1 MEQIIVKHL
10 DGSTTRLQSK
20 TNMNTITKAN
30 QSVELLNKDI
40 VDITIVSAN
49 KLSFKIGDKIT
60 IVGRDYTM
68 NIPATEHKLSEHNF
82 EYTLQFEGVQYD
94 LGRVTFDVNIDTT
107 GSDLLGDSLTGDL
120 KMFLDILMLNIAR
133 VFPGKWSLGTYPA
146 NTETKTLTFSESDN
160 CLSVLQM
167 LCDNY
172 KTEFD
177 IAIQVNGNRVLNI
190 GEAGRDFTFTFEYG
204 KGKGLYELTREK
216 VSSSNI
222 VNRLKVFGSSKNITT
237 KYRAPRLCLPG
248 KTKAQSYIEDAASIA
263 AFGVWESAKIWDDI
277 FPHRKGTIT
286 ALGANVYSFVDSA
299 MNFDLNEKEAD
310 GVTTKYLMNGTPAKI
325 HFNTG
330 ALAGYE
336 FEINSY
342 NHSTKTFTLVKFT
355 DERDMTFPSESSAA
369 FQLAVGDEYVI
380 LDIALPQSYIDEAES
395 KLSTES
401 TAYLNDNCQPKVQYS
416 LAVHSDFLK
425 TIVGADTNS
434 NIFWVGDYIPI
445 KDSDL
450 EVDKTIR
457 VKGFDRDLLKDFSYN
472 LQISDMSVS
481 RTVYNRVISELR
493 DLDKV
498 IKINRLNDPARARR
512 SYLNALEILNMIF
525 DPEGNYYTDKIKPL
539 SIDTTMLS
547 VGAKSMQ
554 FGLSNTMFEPN
565 YGGNK
570 NRVVYKG
577 GVLSHY
583 TILDGSNNPR
593 IWNITDGDIILS
605 TDANAYYIYAKCQRT
620 GSGAVMLFSTDKIT
634 AEQDANW
641 YHFLLG
647 VINSV
652 DAATSTRAMSLMYGF
667 TTINGRYITTGR
679 ISSADGNTYF
689 DLDNNEIQGVIK
701 FLTGSSGLNSMTEF
715 QELSDNV
722 AALDYIKNAILN
734 GSTTVAG
741 GLILANLLMLKGSDN
756 VVRAGLSGLVDDNIF
771 LFADTSNAYAKA
783 LQGTAMF
790 ILRKD
795 GTSKLGIMKIDADKV
810 GLYKN
815 GIEMMQ
821 IRTGTVPNRNDL
833 ISTIDITKI
842 IPGGIYSNSGYIS
855 GNFGNSESI
864 IVTSPLSSFTL
875 KTTGSMTLTV
885 SNDLNTPIL
894 GSQIACSFVLE
905 KYISEAWIQDRI
917 ITSEFIYRE
926 TPGVSEETFVIDSIL
941 NLEVGTY
948 RMRIEYVINTS
959 SPNDVCTIQ
968 ASASMRAQGAQ
979 ANKAILFGDNGLAR
993 VKNGTNYSIMSDE
1006 SFEHRI
1012 SDDIYMILDQSGLKV
1027 KGPVDM
1033 PGLKGSGSVSSLGI
1047 LTNAYGI
1054 IQSVSRSQQGIYSIS
1069 HNIGHSN
1076 YTVCLTVYNSN
1087 AKLHAV
1093 VTSKSNNNFIVN
1105 IADSTNN
1112 YLMDSG
1118 FELSVF
1124 SNS

>member
-1 MEQIIVKHL
+1 MEQIVVKHV
-10 DGSTTRLQSK
+10 DGSTTKLQSK
-20 TNMNTITKAN
+20 TNISTITKAT
-30 QSVELLNKDI
+30 QSVELMNKDL
-40 VDITIVSAN
+40 VDIAIISAK
-49 KLSFKIGDKIT
+49 KLSFKIGNKIT

-68 NIPATEHKLSEHNF
+68 NIPATERKLSEHNF

-133 VFPGKWSLGTYPA
+133 VFPGKWSLGTYPT

-222 VNRLKVFGSSKNITT
+222 VNRLKVFGSSKNLTS

-248 KTKAQSYIEDAASIA
+248 KTKAQSFIENAASIA
-263 AFGVWESAKIWDDI
+263 AFGVWESAKIFEEI

-286 ALGANVYSFVDSA
+286 ALGANVYSFVDSG

-336 FEINSY
+336 FELNKY
-342 NHSTKTFTLVKFT
+342 DHSTKTFTIIKYK

-369 FQLAVGDEYVI
+369 FQFAVGDEYVI
-380 LDIALPQSYIDEAES
+380 LDIALPQSYIDEKEAE
-395 KLSTES
+395 LLTES

-457 VKGFDRDLLKDFSYN
+457 IKGFDRDLLKDFAYT

-481 RTVYNRVISELR
+481 RTIYNRVISELR

-498 IKINRLNDPARARR
+498 VKMNRLRDPARARR
-512 SYLNALEILNMIF
+512 SYLNAQEILNMVF
-525 DPEGNYYTDKIKPL
+525 DTEGDYYAEKIKPL

-554 FGLSNTMFEPN
+554 FGLSNTIFQPN

-593 IWNITDGDIILS
+593 IWNITDGDVSLS

-620 GSGAVMLFSTDKIT
+620 GSGAAMLFSTDKIT

-652 DAATSTRAMSLMYGF
+652 DAATNTRAMSLMYGF

-701 FLTGSSGLNSMTEF
+701 FLTGSSGLDKITEF

-815 GIEMMQ
+815 GTEMMQ
-821 IRTGTVPNRNDL
+821 MRTGNVPNRSDL
-833 ISTIDITKI
+833 ISTIDITKTV
-842 IPGGIYSNSGYIS
+842 PGGSYSNSGYVS

-864 IVTSPLSSFTL
+864 ITTSPLSSFTL
-875 KTTGSMTLTV
+875 KTTGSMTLNI
-885 SNDLNTPIL
+885 SNDLNTPSSD
-894 GSQIACSFVLE
+894 SQLVCSFLLE
-905 KYISEAWIQDRI
+905 KYISGSWVQDRL

-926 TPGVSEETFVIDSIL
+926 TPGVTEETFTIDSTI

-1012 SDDIYMILDQSGLKV
+1012 SDDIYMILDQNGLKI

-1033 PGLKGSGSVSSLGI
+1033 PGLKGSGSVHYLGA
-1047 LTNAYGI
+1047 LNYSYGKI
-1054 IQSVSRSQQGIYSIS
+1054 VSASRSVQGVYVIS
-1069 HNIGHSN
+1069 HSIGHTEYS
-1076 YTVCLTVYNSN
+1076 VLLTVMNSN
-1087 AKLHAV
+1087 AKLNAI
-1093 VTSKSNNNFIVN
+1093 VTSKSSNSFTVN
-1105 IADSTNN
+1105 IADASNN
-1112 YLMDSG
+1112 YLLDSN
-1118 FELSVF
+1118 FDFIIIASV
-1124 SNS
+1124 